1 MEDFVLDQLH
11 REEQI
16 QYICIWVIIIGIA
29 FLLSAVINLCSKR

>member
-16 QYICIWVIIIGIA
+16 QSICIWVIVICIA
-29 FLLSAVINLCSKR
+29 FLVSAVINLCSKR